1 MPQSEPL
8 GPMIRIKDVRRA
20 HTTLTLKQLAER
32 ISEQGVPISEA
43 GLSNVENG
51 NKVASDRLLTAW
63 AKALG
68 LDPLLIWQG
77 PLRKPVEA
85 GVPLK
90 RPA

>member
-1 MPQSEPL
+1 MVR
-8 GPMIRIKDVRRA
+8 MKDVRRVL
-20 HTTLTLKQLAER
+20 TTLTLKQLAER

-51 NKVASDRLLTAW
+51 NKVASERLLTAW

-77 PLRKPVEA
+77 PLRQPIEP
-85 GVPLK
+85 GVPLAK
-90 RPA
+90 ASGQ